1 MLKLMRFGVYFE
13 IIQNKKC
20 LFYIEIMISTNHM
33 LRGSRTYSPENM
45 WEKNGC
51 NFMYIL
57 IRFCLKNLQFFM

>member
-45 WEKNGC
+45 WEKTGA
-51 NFMYIL
+51 IL
-57 IRFCLKNLQFFM
+57 CIF